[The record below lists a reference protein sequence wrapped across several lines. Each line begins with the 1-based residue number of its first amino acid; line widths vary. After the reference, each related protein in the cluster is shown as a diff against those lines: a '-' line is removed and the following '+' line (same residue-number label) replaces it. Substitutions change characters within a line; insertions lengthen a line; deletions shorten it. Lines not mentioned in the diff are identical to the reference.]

1 MTWNHRVMRRTYTST
16 IGGIVNTEVV
26 DEIYEV
32 YYREDGT
39 VDGWTENP
47 VCPRYYLDI
56 DDQQASIRDDVMR
69 FLRAC
74 DMPTLDYETGKVI
87 E

>member
-1 MTWNHRVMRRTYTST
+1 MAYWNHRVMRRKYESGDE
-16 IGGIVNTEVV
+16 IEIV

-32 YYREDGT
+32 YYEDDGT
-39 VDGWTENP
+39 VNGWTENP
-47 VCPRYYLDI
+47 VGPSHYVGV
-56 DDQQASIRDDVMR
+56 DDGTIKDSVMR

-74 DMPTLDYETGKVI
+74 ERPTLDYETGKEI